1 MATGWGLER
10 IIRFERYPFWIW
22 NSISIPTLV
31 LGFCFEITVTSYSQP
46 PFVSIRGLLIQTG
59 CDRRDRPG
67 LERIEGF
74 WRENVGF
81 VTRDQMVATE
91 NKNGWK
97 RKIWWKNKRPKLPKS
112 LCNGD
117 FRFVGILAFGRVLRW
132 DLLVVKA
139 HGVYLRRAY
148 FQEHR
153 PKRGGVVP
161 FCSFQL

>member
-1 MATGWGLER
+1 MLLK
-10 IIRFERYPFWIW
+10 
-22 NSISIPTLV
+22 TL
-31 LGFCFEITVTSYSQP
+31 
-46 PFVSIRGLLIQTG
+46 
-59 CDRRDRPG
+59 
-67 LERIEGF
+67 
-74 WRENVGF
+74 
-81 VTRDQMVATE
+81 MVKMKKMVKKQKA
-91 NKNGWK
+91 
-97 RKIWWKNKRPKLPKS
+97 KIAKS

-161 FCSFQL
+161 ICSFQLITISELQPLVPQRLPGL

>member
-1 MATGWGLER
+1 MCASDVKLPLTAR
-10 IIRFERYPFWIW
+10 
-22 NSISIPTLV
+22 
-31 LGFCFEITVTSYSQP
+31 Q
-46 PFVSIRGLLIQTG
+46 
-59 CDRRDRPG
+59 DRPPSLG
-67 LERIEGF
+67 KGGKLSTCDVTLLKTKRVQKQKGF
-74 WRENVGF
+74 K
-81 VTRDQMVATE
+81 A
-91 NKNGWK
+91 KK
-97 RKIWWKNKRPKLPKS
+97 LKLPKS

>member
-1 MATGWGLER
+1 MFDLRIDGSRAANTLETRKHATIHFVCLLCLLCS
-10 IIRFERYPFWIW
+10 W
-22 NSISIPTLV
+22 NLLKTKRV
-31 LGFCFEITVTSYSQP
+31 QKQKGFKAKK
-46 PFVSIRGLLIQTG
+46 L
-59 CDRRDRPG
+59 
-67 LERIEGF
+67 
-74 WRENVGF
+74 
-81 VTRDQMVATE
+81 
-91 NKNGWK
+91 
-97 RKIWWKNKRPKLPKS
+97 KLPKS

>member
-1 MATGWGLER
+1 MLT
-10 IIRFERYPFWIW
+10 
-22 NSISIPTLV
+22 
-31 LGFCFEITVTSYSQP
+31 
-46 PFVSIRGLLIQTG
+46 LLILLKT
-59 CDRRDRPG
+59 
-67 LERIEGF
+67 L
-74 WRENVGF
+74 
-81 VTRDQMVATE
+81 MVKMKKMVKKQKA
-91 NKNGWK
+91 
-97 RKIWWKNKRPKLPKS
+97 KIAKS

-161 FCSFQL
+161 ICSFQLMTISELQPLVPQRQPGL

>member
-1 MATGWGLER
+1 
-10 IIRFERYPFWIW
+10 
-22 NSISIPTLV
+22 
-31 LGFCFEITVTSYSQP
+31 
-46 PFVSIRGLLIQTG
+46 
-59 CDRRDRPG
+59 
-67 LERIEGF
+67 
-74 WRENVGF
+74 
-81 VTRDQMVATE
+81 MVKMKKMVKKQKA
-91 NKNGWK
+91 
-97 RKIWWKNKRPKLPKS
+97 KIAKS

-161 FCSFQL
+161 ICFFQLISCVSIVWVSSCSVAGGAVGGVQGGRSVPWRER

>member
-1 MATGWGLER
+1 MSSETAGACLPYSLSHCFAIWGKRGGSTPNLLMKLPQKGGR
-10 IIRFERYPFWIW
+10 GGKLLKTKR
-22 NSISIPTLV
+22 V
-31 LGFCFEITVTSYSQP
+31 QKQKGFKAKK
-46 PFVSIRGLLIQTG
+46 L
-59 CDRRDRPG
+59 
-67 LERIEGF
+67 
-74 WRENVGF
+74 
-81 VTRDQMVATE
+81 
-91 NKNGWK
+91 
-97 RKIWWKNKRPKLPKS
+97 KLPKS